1 MVKKFLKGIKL
12 EMERENIFKKFFR
25 KTEGSAKKIKK
36 SEIAIYAIALMLVTA
51 GYYNYSTFNKNTEET
66 YSEDVS
72 QINEQYANV
81 GDAVLVSNNDSQN
94 ENNSNDTDTNSLV
107 SNENVE
113 NENIVDNQTE
123 VNTTEHQEVQQVNTE
138 VTVDESDYYASS
150 KLERDKMYAE
160 MISTYE
166 QILNNTNV
174 TEAQKT
180 IATQE
185 IAKINNN
192 KNAIMICENLI
203 LTKGFKNCVIL
214 INDASIN
221 IVTNIEGGL
230 TTDAVAK
237 IQNIVSREL
246 KTEIENIHIT
256 EK

>member
-1 MVKKFLKGIKL
+1 MKGMRL
-12 EMERENIFKKFFR
+12 EMRKENILKNFFR
-25 KTEGSAKKIKK
+25 KTEISAKRIKK

-51 GYYNYSTFNKNTEET
+51 GYYNYSTLNKNTEET

-81 GDAVLVSNNDSQN
+81 GDAVLVSNNDSQVEDN
-94 ENNSNDTDTNSLV
+94 QTEENTNSLV
-107 SNENVE
+107 NNDGMEVQNNVENQDEANSNEN
-113 NENIVDNQTE
+113 
-123 VNTTEHQEVQQVNTE
+123 QEVQQVNTE
-138 VTVDESDYYASS
+138 VTLDETDYYASS

-174 TEAQKT
+174 TAAQKT

-214 INDASIN
+214 INDTSIN
-221 IVTNIEGGL
+221 IVANIEGGL

>member
-1 MVKKFLKGIKL
+1 MKN
-12 EMERENIFKKFFR
+12 ENIFKKFFR
-25 KTEGSAKKIKK
+25 KTEGSAKRIKK

-81 GDAVLVSNNDSQN
+81 GDAVLVSNNDSQM
-94 ENNSNDTDTNSLV
+94 E
-107 SNENVE
+107 
-113 NENIVDNQTE
+113 DNQTE
-123 VNTTEHQEVQQVNTE
+123 ENTTENQEVQQVNTE
-138 VTVDESDYYASS
+138 VTVDETDYYASS

-174 TEAQKT
+174 TETQRT

-214 INDASIN
+214 INDTSIN
-221 IVTNIEGGL
+221 IVANIEGGL

>member
-1 MVKKFLKGIKL
+1 MNK
-12 EMERENIFKKFFR
+12 ENIFPNFFS
-25 KTEGSAKKIKK
+25 KTKNLTKKIKK
-36 SEIAIYAIALMLVTA
+36 NEIIIYAIALMLVTA

-81 GDAVLVSNNDSQN
+81 GDAVLVSNNETEN
-94 ENNSNDTDTNSLV
+94 EENSNDTNSLIN
-107 SNENVE
+107 NESME
-113 NENIVDNQTE
+113 TQNIVDNQTE
-123 VNTTEHQEVQQVNTE
+123 TNTIENKEVQQVNNN
-138 VTVDESDYYASS
+138 VTVAEEADYYASS

-166 QILNNTNV
+166 QIINNTNV
-174 TEAQKT
+174 TETQKT

-185 IAKINNN
+185 IAKINSD

-214 INDASIN
+214 INDGSIN
-221 IVTNIEGGL
+221 VVASIEGGL

-246 KTEIENIHIT
+246 TSPMTSKRPQ
-256 EK
+256 

>member
-1 MVKKFLKGIKL
+1 MKN
-12 EMERENIFKKFFR
+12 ENIFKKFFR
-25 KTEGSAKKIKK
+25 KTEGSAKRIKK

-81 GDAVLVSNNDSQN
+81 GDAVLVSNNDSQM
-94 ENNSNDTDTNSLV
+94 E
-107 SNENVE
+107 
-113 NENIVDNQTE
+113 DNQTE
-123 VNTTEHQEVQQVNTE
+123 ENTTENQEVQQVNTE
-138 VTVDESDYYASS
+138 VTVDETDYYASS

-174 TEAQKT
+174 TEAQRT

-203 LTKGFKNCVIL
+203 LTKGFKDCVIL

-221 IVTNIEGGL
+221 VVASIEGGL